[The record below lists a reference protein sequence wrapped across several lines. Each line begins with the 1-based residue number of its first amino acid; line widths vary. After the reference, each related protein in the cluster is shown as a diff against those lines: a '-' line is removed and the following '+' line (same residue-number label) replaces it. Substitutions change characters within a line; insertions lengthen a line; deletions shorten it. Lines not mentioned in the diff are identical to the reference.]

1 MKLKLTKKQQAAF
14 NEVQEAFYRMQ
25 EAMHDLMDG
34 YKDGRLPTLEQIAE
48 CEALQHAYAA
58 ASSRWDR
65 VDRNTRTD
73 LN

>member
-1 MKLKLTKKQQAAF
+1 MKLTKKQQAAF
-14 NEVQEAFYRMQ
+14 DKMQEAFYKMQ
-25 EAMHDLMDG
+25 EAMHDLIAG

-48 CEALQHAYAA
+48 CEDLQHAYAA